1 MRAMAQIKVDVL
13 PITDGATPDPQNVNK
28 HTQRGS
34 SLLQNSLR
42 KRGAFRSIASAGK
55 GTNTP
60 VIYAGNLTHEMA
72 VDAGFTE
79 IVNVHVTGNQLVN
92 VVRDDIE
99 PGSPEAIALGI
110 EDNQIAEE
118 SYTPDVDVLAALAA
132 GDNAVLSVLRQED
145 KLFDQMVKRMG
156 ADDNIEPQDAE
167 PQIDRAEELRAKWG
181 VELGQ
186 MWQLGEH
193 RIICGDC
200 TDRAV
205 VELVMKGEKADCVFT
220 DPPYGVAI
228 GDKNK
233 LLNSFQKA
241 GRNLENIAGDLMG
254 KDELF
259 DMLVKSFTITREF
272 MQDHAT
278 IYVTSPQGGELGMMM
293 MMMVS
298 GLPVRHVLTWVKN
311 APTFSMGRLDYDYKH
326 EPIFYTW
333 KKSHKF
339 YGNGK
344 LKNSVWEIDK
354 PRASKEHP
362 TMKPVELY
370 ENGYLNSSQENDII
384 YEPFS
389 GSGTAI
395 IACQNLGR
403 KCRAVEISPAYVA
416 VAIERFSQAFPGVA
430 IAKL

>member
-1 MRAMAQIKVDVL
+1 MNDVKIEVL
-13 PITDGATPDPQNVNK
+13 PIEKGAKRDSQNVNK
-28 HTQRGS
+28 HTQRGQT
-34 SLLQNSLR
+34 LLQNSLR

-55 GTNTP
+55 GAKTP

-72 VDAGFTE
+72 VGAGFTE
-79 IVNVHVTGNQLVN
+79 IVNVHVTGSQLVN
-92 VVRDDIE
+92 VVRDDIA

-110 EDNQIAEE
+110 EDNQIGKE
-118 SYTPDVDVLAALAA
+118 SYQPDVDVLAALAS
-132 GDNAVLSVLRQED
+132 GDNAVLAVLRQED
-145 KLFDQMVKRMG
+145 KLFSQMVEMMG
-156 ADDNIEPQDAE
+156 VPSGEQVDADPE
-167 PQIDRAEELRAKWG
+167 IDRAEELRAKWG

-200 TDRAV
+200 TVREV
-205 VELVMKGEKADCVFT
+205 VERVMGGEKADCVFT

-233 LLNSFQKA
+233 FLNSFQPS
-241 GRNLENIAGDLMG
+241 GRNLENIAGDMMG

-259 DMLVKSFTITREF
+259 DMLVKSFTLTHEF
-272 MQDHAT
+272 MKDDAT

-293 MMMVS
+293 MMMMMS
-298 GLPVRHVLTWVKN
+298 DLPVRHVLNWVKN
-311 APTFSMGRLDYDYKH
+311 APTFSMGKLDYDYRH

-344 LKNSVWEIDK
+344 FKNSVWEIDK

-370 ENGYLNSSQENDII
+370 ENGYLNSSQKNDII

-395 IACQNLGR
+395 IACHNLAR
-403 KCRAVEISPAYVA
+403 RCRAIEISPAYVA
-416 VAIERFSQAFPGVA
+416 VALERFSQAFPGVE
-430 IAKL
+430 IVKLS